1 MKTKLTMFVAL
12 LAMGA
17 LVLLSANVN
26 AEEDYKG
33 WNQIFENDYVPESD
47 YDRQK
52 REDTLKMQKEVD
64 RPDGFEGPYVSEKN
78 IWGEPEYWPHQDK
91 LLETEKTEAD
101 ERAPFSDGGI

>member
-1 MKTKLTMFVAL
+1 MKIKLTMFVAL

-17 LVLLSANVN
+17 LVLLSHNVN
-26 AEEDYKG
+26 AEEDYTG
-33 WNQIFENDYVPESD
+33 WNEIFENDYMPESD

-52 REDTLKMQKEVD
+52 REDTLQLQKEVD
-64 RPDGFEGPYVSEKN
+64 RPDGFEGPYVSEMN

-91 LLETEKTEAD
+91 LLTPEKTEAD

>member
-1 MKTKLTMFVAL
+1 MKIKLIMFVAF

-33 WNQIFENDYVPESD
+33 WDKIFENDAMPESD

-64 RPDGFEGPYVSEKN
+64 RPDDFKGPYVSEIN
-78 IWGEPEYWPHQDK
+78 IWGEAEYWPHQDK
-91 LLETEKTEAD
+91 LLVQEEKTIKQYMKS
-101 ERAPFSDGGI
+101 R